1 MSGEGGWF
9 DTSGGKPR
17 LEIQRKP
24 DGPWEAIG
32 MLADY
37 PDTTS
42 ARGSA
47 DAWYLSEGREFTLRV
62 PAGVTFVAVR
72 VIGRPASGSNP
83 AQAYASCAE
92 LQAFDR

>member
-9 DTSGGKPR
+9 DTSAGKPR
-17 LEIQRKP
+17 LEIQKEP
-24 DGPWEAIG
+24 GGPWETIG
-32 MLADY
+32 TLEDY
-37 PDTTS
+37 PDMTS
-42 ARGSA
+42 ARGPENR
-47 DAWYLSEGREFTLRV
+47 WYLSTGHEFTLRV

-72 VIGRPASGSNP
+72 VIGRPSSGSNP